1 MLDFSIISDVFP
13 QLLRGVGTTGK
24 LALLILI
31 FGMIVAIPIGYA
43 RNAKSIWYHGP
54 AASYIL
60 IIRGV
65 PSLVQ
70 VFLVYFGL
78 GQLDWVRSSFL
89 WPALRD
95 PFDCVIIALG
105 LNSAAYTAEI
115 IAGAL
120 RLVPKGLIE
129 ASYALGMSW
138 YRTQRTVVIPLA
150 ARAAFPAYETEILL
164 TVKATS
170 LASTVTLL
178 DLTGMARLAVTET
191 FAPYEVF
198 LSAGTIYFCMT
209 SSLSWLLRRIE
220 TRFALNNLR
229 VASRAKIGVDA
240 SEPPYAVE

>member
-24 LALLILI
+24 LALLVLV
-31 FGMIVAIPIGYA
+31 FGMIVAIPIAYA
-43 RNAKSIWYHGP
+43 RNAKSIWCHGP
-54 AASYIL
+54 AAGYVL

-78 GQLDWVRSSFL
+78 GQLDFVRSSFL
-89 WPALRD
+89 WPILRD
-95 PFDCVIIALG
+95 PFACVTLALG

-129 ASYALGMSW
+129 ASHALGLSW
-138 YRTQRTVVIPLA
+138 YKTQRTIVIPLA
-150 ARAAFPAYETEILL
+150 ARAALPAYETEILL

-178 DLTGMARLAVTET
+178 DLTGMARLAVSDT

-198 LSAGTIYFCMT
+198 LSAGAIYFCIT
-209 SSLSWLLRRIE
+209 SSLSWLLRRME
-220 TRFALNNLR
+220 TRFALDGL
-229 VASRAKIGVDA
+229 K
-240 SEPPYAVE
+240 AVE